1 MKGRDELSTDPSATS
16 PLPVKHS
23 FGRLNADNI
32 NRRRT
37 IMAAD
42 DLGFDP
48 NALRDKYRAERDKR
62 LRADA
67 SEQYV
72 EIAGQFAHYLED
84 PYVQPIERTA
94 LSEDVEVVVVGG
106 GFGGLLAGARLR
118 EAGVEDIR
126 LIEKGGDFGGTWY
139 WNRYPGAACDI
150 ESYIYLPL
158 LEEVGYMPVEKYSR
172 APEILRHSRAIG
184 EKFDLYKGA
193 LFQTEVTEMRWDEGL
208 SRWIVKTNRGDAL
221 NARFVVMANG
231 PLHRPKLP
239 GIPGVEGFKGHSFHT
254 SRWDYG
260 YTGGDSNGGLT
271 GLKDKRVAIIGTGAT
286 AVQCIPHL
294 GEWAKELFVFQRTPS
309 SIDVRANRPT
319 DPDWAASLE
328 PGWQQERMDNFN
340 VLVSGGFADKDLVN
354 DGWTDIIGNI
364 LLLARKKAEAG
375 EQVENPAEL
384 MQLADFKKME
394 QVRARVDSVVQDAS
408 AAEALKPWYNQ
419 FCKRP
424 CFHDEYLPTFNRENV
439 HLIDTAG
446 KGVERITENAIVVDG
461 KAYEVDCLIYAT
473 GFEVGTDYTRRSGYE
488 LYGRGGQTLTD
499 KWKAGAETLH
509 GVLSRGFPNCF
520 IVSNVQSGFSANFPH
535 MINEQSKH
543 IAYLV
548 TSAQE
553 RQARTVEPSKEAEQ
567 AWVDTIVKLAI
578 MREAFLKECTPGY
591 YNNEGQ
597 PEAMTVKN
605 GSYGAGPV
613 AFTKVLEDWRA
624 EGSLKGLELTP

>member
-1 MKGRDELSTDPSATS
+1 
-16 PLPVKHS
+16 
-23 FGRLNADNI
+23 
-32 NRRRT
+32 
-37 IMAAD
+37 MAAD

-84 PYVQPIERTA
+84 PYVEKVERA
-94 LSEDVEVVVVGG
+94 PVVDDVEVVVVGG
-106 GFGGLLAGARLR
+106 GFGGQLAAARLR

-126 LIEKGGDFGGTWY
+126 IIEKGGDFGGTWY

-158 LEEVGYMPVEKYSR
+158 LEEVGYLPVEKYSK

-193 LFQTEVTEMRWDEGL
+193 LFQTEVTEMRWEEDT
-208 SRWIVKTNRGDAL
+208 SRWTVSTNRGDAL
-221 NARFVVMANG
+221 KARFVVMANG

-254 SRWDYG
+254 SRWDYA

-286 AVQCIPHL
+286 AVQCVPHL

-309 SIDVRANRPT
+309 SIDVRNNRPT
-319 DPDWAASLE
+319 DPEWAQSLT
-328 PGWQQERMDNFN
+328 PGWQQDRMDNFN
-340 VLVSGGFADKDLVN
+340 ILVSGGFADKDLVQ

-364 LLLARKKAEAG
+364 LLLARKKMEAG
-375 EQVENPAEL
+375 EKVENPAEL

-394 QVRARVDSVVQDAS
+394 QVRARVDSVVQDPAK
-408 AAEALKPWYNQ
+408 AEALKPWYNQ

-424 CFHDEYLPTFNRENV
+424 CFHDEYLDTFNRPNV
-439 HLIDTAG
+439 HLIDTKG
-446 KGVERITENAIVVDG
+446 KGVERITEHGIVVEG
-461 KAYEVDCLIYAT
+461 KEYEVDCLIYAT

-488 LYGRGGQTLTD
+488 LYGKGGKTLTQ
-499 KWKAGAETLH
+499 KWANGAETLH
-509 GVLSRGFPNCF
+509 GLLTRDFPNCF

-543 IAYLV
+543 IAYV
-548 TSAQE
+548 IQHAVE
-553 RQARTVEPSKEAEQ
+553 RQVRTVEPSAEAEA

-613 AFTKVLEDWRA
+613 AFTKVLEAWR
-624 EGSLKGLELTP
+624 EKGDLEGLELTR

>member
-1 MKGRDELSTDPSATS
+1 
-16 PLPVKHS
+16 
-23 FGRLNADNI
+23 
-32 NRRRT
+32 
-37 IMAAD
+37 MAAD

-48 NALRDKYRAERDKR
+48 NALREKYRAERDKR

-72 EIAGQFAHYLED
+72 EIAGKFAHYLED
-84 PYVQPIERTA
+84 PYVQPIERA
-94 LSEDVEVVVVGG
+94 PIDEAVEVVVIGG
-106 GFGGLLAGARLR
+106 GFGGQLAAARLR
-118 EAGVEDIR
+118 EAGVQDIR
-126 LIEKGGDFGGTWY
+126 IIEKGGDFGGTWY

-158 LEEVGYMPVEKYSR
+158 LEEVGYLPVEKYSR

-193 LFQTEVTEMRWDEGL
+193 LFQTEVKELRWDEAAA
-208 SRWIVKTNRGDAL
+208 RWTVSTNRGDAL
-221 NARFVVMANG
+221 RARFVVMANG

-239 GIPGVEGFKGHSFHT
+239 GIPGVESFKGHSFHT
-254 SRWDYG
+254 SRWDYE

-271 GLKDKRVAIIGTGAT
+271 GLKDKRVGIIGTGAT
-286 AVQCIPHL
+286 AVQCVPHL
-294 GEWAKELFVFQRTPS
+294 GEWAKELYVFQRTPS
-309 SIDVRANRPT
+309 SIDVRNNRPT
-319 DPDWAASLE
+319 DPEWAASLQ

-375 EQVENPAEL
+375 EKVENPAEL

-394 QVRARVDSVVQDAS
+394 QVRARVDAVVEDPAR
-408 AAEALKPWYNQ
+408 AEALKPWYNQ

-424 CFHDEYLPTFNRENV
+424 CFHDEYLTTFNRPNV
-439 HLIDTAG
+439 HLIDTKG
-446 KGVERITENAIVVDG
+446 RGVERITETAIVVDG
-461 KAYEVDCLIYAT
+461 KEYEVDCLIYAT

-499 KWKAGAETLH
+499 KWKNGAETLH

-548 TSAQE
+548 KSAME
-553 RQARTVEPSKEAEQ
+553 RQARVVEPSEEAEQ
-567 AWVDTIVKLAI
+567 AWVDTIVKLAV
-578 MREAFLKECTPGY
+578 MREQFLKECTPGY
-591 YNNEGQ
+591 YNNEGK
-597 PEAMTVKN
+597 PEAMTAKN